1 MPVGL
6 RGVLAVAVAQG
17 QTDRMRT
24 LTRRLAPHARTA
36 WLTFGAVAAVVVTL
50 AVALVLLTGGGRTAV
65 VATAATWFVLVVV
78 LGACLDAI
86 LVPGN
91 PDVRRQVGQAAGWSG
106 AADAGGGH
114 SGHVGGHFGGHGGH
128 GDGGGS
134 SV

>member
-1 MPVGL
+1 M
-6 RGVLAVAVAQG
+6 AAAQEH
-17 QTDRMRT
+17 TDAMRT

-36 WLTFGAVAAVVVTL
+36 WLTFVAASAVVVTL

-78 LGACLDAI
+78 LAACLDAV

-91 PDVRRQVGQAAGWSG
+91 PDVRRRPVHAAGWSG
-106 AADAGGGH
+106 ALGTD
-114 SGHVGGHFGGHGGH
+114 GGHGGG

-134 SV
+134 CD